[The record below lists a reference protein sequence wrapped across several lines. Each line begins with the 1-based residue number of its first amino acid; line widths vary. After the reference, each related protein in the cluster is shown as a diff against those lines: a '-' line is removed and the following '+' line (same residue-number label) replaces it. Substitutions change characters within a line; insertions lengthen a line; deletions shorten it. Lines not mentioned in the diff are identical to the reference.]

1 MYKNF
6 MNNNIKHKDKKIS
19 IIVPFFN
26 EEESLP
32 IFLKEISKITKQLTE
47 YNFEIIFIDDGS
59 TDNGLNFL
67 KKIIDANKNI
77 VVIELSRNFG
87 KEAALTAGIDIASGQ
102 AVIPIDVDLQDPP
115 DLIGSML
122 TKWEEGSD
130 VVLAKR
136 ENRLNENLLK
146 RWSASFFYKIYALF
160 IGSSKNSNVG
170 DFRLIDRRVVDS
182 IKNLKEKNRYM
193 KGLLSW
199 PGFTSSEITY
209 TRHKRKAG
217 KSKFTFI
224 KLLNLSFEGL
234 TSFSIVPL
242 KFFTF
247 VGLLGITFSVFFA
260 IIILFQKF
268 VYDNFIQGYAFLIL
282 LILFFGSLQL
292 FGIGILGEYI
302 GKIYLETKNRPIYI
316 IKNRYN

>member
-1 MYKNF
+1 MSTSK
-6 MNNNIKHKDKKIS
+6 IIS

-32 IFLKEISKITKQLTE
+32 IFLDEIYKVDDQATN

-67 KKIIDANKNI
+67 KKIAENNKNI
-77 VVIELSRNFG
+77 IILELSRNFG
-87 KEAALTAGIDIASGQ
+87 KEAALTAGIDIANGS
-102 AVIPIDVDLQDPP
+102 AIIPIDVDLQDPP
-115 DLIGSML
+115 NLINDMIK
-122 TKWEEGSD
+122 KWESGFD
-130 VVLAKR
+130 IVLAKR
-136 ENRLNENLLK
+136 NNRLNENLLK
-146 RWSASFFYKIYALF
+146 RLSASFFYKIYTLF
-160 IGSSKNSNVG
+160 VGDSKNSNVG
-170 DFRLIDRRVVDS
+170 DFRLIDRKVIDN

-199 PGFTSSEITY
+199 PGFSTSEITY
-209 TRHKRKAG
+209 TRNKRKAG
-217 KSKFTFI
+217 KTKFTFL
-224 KLLNLSFEGL
+224 KLLNLGFEGI
-234 TSFSIVPL
+234 TSFSILPL

-247 VGLLGITFSVFFA
+247 IGFTGIVLSVLFA
-260 IIILFQKF
+260 IIILLQKLL
-268 VYDNFIQGYAFLIL
+268 YDNFIEGYAFLIL

-302 GKIYLETKNRPIYI
+302 GKIYIETKNRPIYI

>member
-1 MYKNF
+1 MSTSK
-6 MNNNIKHKDKKIS
+6 IIS

-32 IFLKEISKITKQLTE
+32 IFLDAIYKVDDQATN

-67 KKIIDANKNI
+67 KKIAKNNKNI
-77 VVIELSRNFG
+77 IILELSRNFG
-87 KEAALTAGIDIASGQ
+87 KEAALTAGIDIANGS
-102 AVIPIDVDLQDPP
+102 AIIPIDVDLQDPP
-115 DLIGSML
+115 NLINDMIK
-122 TKWEEGSD
+122 KWESGFD
-130 VVLAKR
+130 IVLAKR
-136 ENRLNENLLK
+136 NNRLNENLLK
-146 RWSASFFYKIYALF
+146 RLSASFFYKMYALF
-160 IGSSKNSNVG
+160 VGDSKNSNVG
-170 DFRLIDRRVVDS
+170 DFRLIDRKVIDN

-199 PGFTSSEITY
+199 PGFSTSEITY
-209 TRHKRKAG
+209 TRNKRKAG
-217 KSKFTFI
+217 KTKFTFL
-224 KLLNLSFEGL
+224 KLLNLGFEGI
-234 TSFSIVPL
+234 TSFSILPL

-247 VGLLGITFSVFFA
+247 IGFTGIVLSVFFT
-260 IIILFQKF
+260 IVILLQKLL
-268 VYDNFIQGYAFLIL
+268 YDNFIEGYAFLIL

-302 GKIYLETKNRPIYI
+302 GKIYIETKNRPIYI

>member
-1 MYKNF
+1 MSTSKT
-6 MNNNIKHKDKKIS
+6 IS

-32 IFLKEISKITKQLTE
+32 IFLDEIYKVDDQATN

-67 KKIIDANKNI
+67 KKIAKNNKNI
-77 VVIELSRNFG
+77 IILELSRNFG
-87 KEAALTAGIDIASGQ
+87 KEAALTAGIDIANGS
-102 AVIPIDVDLQDPP
+102 AIIPIDVDLQDPP
-115 DLIGSML
+115 NLINDMIK
-122 TKWEEGSD
+122 KWESGFD
-130 VVLAKR
+130 IVLAKR
-136 ENRLNENLLK
+136 NNRLNENLLK
-146 RWSASFFYKIYALF
+146 RLSASFFYKIYTLF
-160 IGSSKNSNVG
+160 VGDSKNSNVG
-170 DFRLIDRRVVDS
+170 DFRLIDRQVIDN

-199 PGFTSSEITY
+199 PGFSTSEITY
-209 TRHKRKAG
+209 TRNKRKAG
-217 KSKFTFI
+217 KTKFTFL
-224 KLLNLSFEGL
+224 KLLNLGFEGI
-234 TSFSIVPL
+234 TSFSILPL

-247 VGLLGITFSVFFA
+247 IGFTGIVLSVLFA
-260 IIILFQKF
+260 IIILLQKLL
-268 VYDNFIQGYAFLIL
+268 YDNFIEGYAFLIL

-302 GKIYLETKNRPIYI
+302 GKIYIETKNRPIYI